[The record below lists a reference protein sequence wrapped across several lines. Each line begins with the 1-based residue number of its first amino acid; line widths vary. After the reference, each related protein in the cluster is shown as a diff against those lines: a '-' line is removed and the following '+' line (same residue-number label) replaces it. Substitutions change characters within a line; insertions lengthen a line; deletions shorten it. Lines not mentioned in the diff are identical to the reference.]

1 MNYFTKRAFALIS
14 AIAILLMLGG
24 CPSTAVLQ
32 QEMNSQRTAELSK
45 IKQSEANAEIE
56 RHKTARAFTSP
67 EAQLAYT
74 ISEGIAAALRA
85 SNGKSSELPPMPVIE
100 GWDDKL
106 LRGLSILAPV
116 AGNVALG
123 IVQSQGA
130 VKIAKYTTD
139 ANRAIAESR
148 DKAETDRLIAAGKA
162 NVDIAGKIQAPPG
175 TNIHIGGD
183 GVVGDGVI
191 NKTNNCYATS
201 GIGGNGGNS
210 APGGAGGNV
219 TTAGNAGTGGN
230 NTAGAGAQSGAAPCT
245 IAK

>member
-1 MNYFTKRAFALIS
+1 MNYSTKCAFALIAVLVIS
-14 AIAILLMLGG
+14 G
-24 CPSTAVLQ
+24 CASTAQIQ
-32 QEMNSQRTAELSK
+32 QEMYSQRTAELSK

-56 RHKTARAFTSP
+56 RYKTARELKTP
-67 EAQLAYT
+67 EAQLAFT
-74 ISEGIAAALRA
+74 ISEGIASALRA
-85 SNGKSSELPPMPVIE
+85 SGAGKANDLPPMPVIE

-130 VKIAKYTTD
+130 VKIAKYNTD

-183 GVVGDGVI
+183 GVVGDGTI
-191 NKTNNCYATS
+191 NKLNLCQNQS
-201 GIGGNGGNS
+201 GAGGNGGNG
-210 APGGAGGNV
+210 APGGAGGEN
-219 TTAGNAGTGGN
+219 GSGGN
-230 NTAGAGAQSGAAPCT
+230 NTAGAGASSGAVPCT

>member
-1 MNYFTKRAFALIS
+1 MNYSTKCAFALIAVLVIS
-14 AIAILLMLGG
+14 G
-24 CPSTAVLQ
+24 CASTAQIQ
-32 QEMNSQRTAELSK
+32 QEMYSQRTAELSK

-85 SNGKSSELPPMPVIE
+85 SNGKASELPPMPGIE

-139 ANRAIAESR
+139 ANTRIAESR

-183 GVVGDGVI
+183 GVVGDGTI
-191 NKTNNCYATS
+191 NKLNLCQNQS
-201 GIGGNGGNS
+201 GAGGNGGNS
-210 APGGAGGNV
+210 AAGGS
-219 TTAGNAGTGGN
+219 GGTNGGGGS
-230 NTAGAGAQSGAAPCT
+230 NTAGAGASSGAVPCT

>member
-1 MNYFTKRAFALIS
+1 MNYFTKCVFALIAVL
-14 AIAILLMLGG
+14 AISG
-24 CPSTAVLQ
+24 CASTAEIQ
-32 QEMNSQRTAELSK
+32 QNMYSQRLAEQSKVDQEKQKTEQERFKVYQKMTDPTA
-45 IKQSEANAEIE
+45 QVVFA
-56 RHKTARAFTSP
+56 T
-67 EAQLAYT
+67 
-74 ISEGIAAALRA
+74 SEGIASALRA
-85 SNGKSSELPPMPVIE
+85 SGAGKANDLPPMPVIE

-130 VKIAKYTTD
+130 VKIAKYNTD

-183 GVVGDGVI
+183 GVVGDGTI
-191 NKTNNCYATS
+191 NKLNLCQNQS
-201 GIGGNGGNS
+201 GAGGNGGNG
-210 APGGAGGNV
+210 APGGAGGEN
-219 TTAGNAGTGGN
+219 GSGGN